1 MPKCFFRK
9 ICLESFWLVRKNT
22 GIKFL
27 AEFLAEIF
35 SGRSEKYSIDLL
47 GKFAGKKF
55 SEIIDLK
62 EKKKIVASTGNA
74 APGNSR

>member
-1 MPKCFFRK
+1 MFLSKNLFGKFLAC
-9 ICLESFWLVRKNT
+9 RKNI

-35 SGRSEKYSIDLL
+35 SSRSENTQIDLL

-55 SEIIDLK
+55 SEIF
-62 EKKKIVASTGNA
+62 EKIKKQKIVAST
-74 APGNSR
+74 